1 MTSKLVRVLGMF
13 AMLIAL
19 GACGDDDET
28 VTDAGPEPA
37 KDAGLPNKAECLD
50 MAEEMDSVV
59 PGIDCL
65 CEKCVREITD
75 CNSDEGCR
83 EIQACAV
90 KTGCRGTGCYF
101 AEPECMGIIDEWG
114 STSLSTTLAQQ
125 LPRLHRSRVRRWQ
138 QGKLPGPG
146 DRSAGHVHRSAGLL
160 HAHGSL
166 RLDGCLHHHELHRAF
181 GLSVWHAARAAELRW
196 HAGRGRRRCRRR
208 RRRRHQLIAA

>member
-19 GACGDDDET
+19 GACGDDEEA

-50 MAEEMDSVV
+50 MAEAMDSVV
-59 PGIDCL
+59 PEIDCL

-125 LPRLHRSRVRRWQ
+125 LQDCTDLECGDGSKENCPPQ
-138 QGKLPGPG
+138 AIEAQGMSVDLPGCCTATG
-146 DRSAGHVHRSAGLL
+146 RCGLMDAFITMSCIERSAFPFGTPLEPLNCDGTPVEVDADAGV
-160 HAHGSL
+160 AD
-166 RLDGCLHHHELHRAF
+166 DG
-181 GLSVWHAARAAELRW
+181 GTN
-196 HAGRGRRRCRRR
+196 
-208 RRRRHQLIAA
+208 